1 MNYHL
6 RTLEDHGL
14 VELVEE
20 RKRGN
25 MTERIMQASAASYVI
40 SPAAMSALAP
50 DPGRFPDQLSAR
62 WLVSL
67 AARIVRE
74 VGELIA
80 GATAAG
86 KPLASFAIDSDITF
100 ATAADR
106 AAFAGELGESINSL
120 VAKYHNGNSEGGRK
134 HRLVCR
140 LASQPH
146 HTPNHHNP
154 SHRRARNGEVAM
166 SEKFEIRREVVVPGT
181 PEQIWAAISAET
193 AGWMFP
199 SPLEIPADGSR
210 PDSPI
215 IATWEPPRE
224 LAIHMQGPRRLV
236 QQPRIRRRGPRREHR
251 RCPLRPRRSVCR

>member
-1 MNYHL
+1 MLEVAVIDRPAAAEASLDPIRQRILAELAVPASASSLAPRVGLTRQKINYHL
-6 RTLEDHGL
+6 RTLEEHGL

-50 DPGRFPDQLSAR
+50 DPSRFPDQLSAR
-62 WLVSL
+62 WLVTL

-120 VAKYHNGNSEGGRK
+120 VAKYHDDSSEAGRK
-134 HRLVCR
+134 HRLVVA
-140 LASQPH
+140 LHPSLTTPH
-146 HTPNHHNP
+146 VT
-154 SHRRARNGEVAM
+154 
-166 SEKFEIRREVVVPGT
+166 T
-181 PEQIWAAISAET
+181 PETEQ
-193 AGWMFP
+193 
-199 SPLEIPADGSR
+199 
-210 PDSPI
+210 
-215 IATWEPPRE
+215 
-224 LAIHMQGPRRLV
+224 
-236 QQPRIRRRGPRREHR
+236 
-251 RCPLRPRRSVCR
+251 

>member
-1 MNYHL
+1 MLDVAVIDRPGAAEASLDPIRQRILAELAVPGSAFSLAPRIGMTRQKVNYHL

-62 WLVSL
+62 WLVTL

-86 KPLASFAIDSDITF
+86 KPLASFAIDSDIPF

-120 VAKYHNGNSEGGRK
+120 VAKYHDGNSEGGRK
-134 HRLVCR
+134 HRLVVA
-140 LASQPH
+140 LHPSLT
-146 HTPNHHNP
+146 TPQTITTQAIDAP
-154 SHRRARNGEVAM
+154 ET
-166 SEKFEIRREVVVPGT
+166 EK
-181 PEQIWAAISAET
+181 
-193 AGWMFP
+193 
-199 SPLEIPADGSR
+199 
-210 PDSPI
+210 
-215 IATWEPPRE
+215 
-224 LAIHMQGPRRLV
+224 
-236 QQPRIRRRGPRREHR
+236 
-251 RCPLRPRRSVCR
+251 

>member
-1 MNYHL
+1 MLEIAVIDRPAAAEASLDPIRQRILAELAVPGSASSLAPRIGLTRQKVNYHL
-6 RTLEDHGL
+6 RTLEEHGL

-50 DPGRFPDQLSAR
+50 DPSRFPDQLSAR
-62 WLVSL
+62 WLVTL

-100 ATAADR
+100 ATASDR

-120 VAKYHNGNSEGGRK
+120 VAKYHDGNSEGGRK
-134 HRLVCR
+134 HRLVVA
-140 LASQPH
+140 LH
-146 HTPNHHNP
+146 P
-154 SHRRARNGEVAM
+154 SLTTSHVT
-166 SEKFEIRREVVVPGT
+166 T
-181 PEQIWAAISAET
+181 PETEQ
-193 AGWMFP
+193 
-199 SPLEIPADGSR
+199 
-210 PDSPI
+210 
-215 IATWEPPRE
+215 
-224 LAIHMQGPRRLV
+224 
-236 QQPRIRRRGPRREHR
+236 
-251 RCPLRPRRSVCR
+251 

>member
-1 MNYHL
+1 MLEVAVIDRPAAAEVSLDPIRQRILAELAVPGSASSLAPRIGLTRQKVNYHL
-6 RTLEDHGL
+6 RTLEEHGL

-50 DPGRFPDQLSAR
+50 DPSRFPDQFSAR
-62 WLVSL
+62 WLVTL

-100 ATAADR
+100 ATASDR

-120 VAKYHNGNSEGGRK
+120 VAKYHDGNSEGGRK
-134 HRLVCR
+134 HRLVVA
-140 LASQPH
+140 LHPSLTTPH
-146 HTPNHHNP
+146 VT
-154 SHRRARNGEVAM
+154 
-166 SEKFEIRREVVVPGT
+166 T
-181 PEQIWAAISAET
+181 PETEQ
-193 AGWMFP
+193 
-199 SPLEIPADGSR
+199 
-210 PDSPI
+210 
-215 IATWEPPRE
+215 
-224 LAIHMQGPRRLV
+224 
-236 QQPRIRRRGPRREHR
+236 
-251 RCPLRPRRSVCR
+251 

>member
-1 MNYHL
+1 MLEVAVIDRPAAAEVSLDPIRQRILAELAVPGSASSLAPRIGLTRQKVNYHL
-6 RTLEDHGL
+6 RTLEEHGL

-50 DPGRFPDQLSAR
+50 DPSRFPDQLSAR
-62 WLVSL
+62 WLVTL

-100 ATAADR
+100 ATASDR

-120 VAKYHNGNSEGGRK
+120 VAKYHDGNSEGGRK
-134 HRLVCR
+134 HRLVVA
-140 LASQPH
+140 LHPSLTTPH
-146 HTPNHHNP
+146 VT
-154 SHRRARNGEVAM
+154 
-166 SEKFEIRREVVVPGT
+166 T
-181 PEQIWAAISAET
+181 PETEQ
-193 AGWMFP
+193 
-199 SPLEIPADGSR
+199 
-210 PDSPI
+210 
-215 IATWEPPRE
+215 
-224 LAIHMQGPRRLV
+224 
-236 QQPRIRRRGPRREHR
+236 
-251 RCPLRPRRSVCR
+251 

>member
-1 MNYHL
+1 LEVAVIDRPAAAEVSLDPIRQRILAELAVPGSASSLAPRIGLTRQKVNYHL
-6 RTLEDHGL
+6 RTLEEHGL

-50 DPGRFPDQLSAR
+50 DPSRFPDQLSAR
-62 WLVSL
+62 WLVTL

-100 ATAADR
+100 ATASDR

-120 VAKYHNGNSEGGRK
+120 VAKYHDGNSEGGRK
-134 HRLVCR
+134 HRLVVA
-140 LASQPH
+140 LHPSLTTPH
-146 HTPNHHNP
+146 VT
-154 SHRRARNGEVAM
+154 
-166 SEKFEIRREVVVPGT
+166 T
-181 PEQIWAAISAET
+181 PETEQ
-193 AGWMFP
+193 
-199 SPLEIPADGSR
+199 
-210 PDSPI
+210 
-215 IATWEPPRE
+215 
-224 LAIHMQGPRRLV
+224 
-236 QQPRIRRRGPRREHR
+236 
-251 RCPLRPRRSVCR
+251 

>member
-1 MNYHL
+1 MLEVAVIDRPAAAEASLDPIRQRILAELAVPGSASSLAPRVGLTRQKVNYHL
-6 RTLEDHGL
+6 RTLEEHGL

-50 DPGRFPDQLSAR
+50 DPSRFPDQLSAR
-62 WLVSL
+62 WLVTL

-100 ATAADR
+100 ATASDR

-120 VAKYHNGNSEGGRK
+120 VAKYHGGNSEGGRK
-134 HRLVCR
+134 HRLVVA
-140 LASQPH
+140 LHPSLTTPH
-146 HTPNHHNP
+146 IIDAPET
-154 SHRRARNGEVAM
+154 
-166 SEKFEIRREVVVPGT
+166 EK
-181 PEQIWAAISAET
+181 
-193 AGWMFP
+193 
-199 SPLEIPADGSR
+199 
-210 PDSPI
+210 
-215 IATWEPPRE
+215 
-224 LAIHMQGPRRLV
+224 
-236 QQPRIRRRGPRREHR
+236 
-251 RCPLRPRRSVCR
+251 

>member
-1 MNYHL
+1 MLEVAVIDRPAAAEASLDPIRQRILAELAVPASASSLAPRVGLTRQKINYHL
-6 RTLEDHGL
+6 RTLEEHGL

-50 DPGRFPDQLSAR
+50 DPSRFPDQLSAR
-62 WLVSL
+62 WLVTL

-106 AAFAGELGESINSL
+106 AAFAGELGESVNSL
-120 VAKYHNGNSEGGRK
+120 VAKYHDGNSEVGRK
-134 HRLVCR
+134 HRLVVA
-140 LASQPH
+140 LHPSLTTPH
-146 HTPNHHNP
+146 VT
-154 SHRRARNGEVAM
+154 
-166 SEKFEIRREVVVPGT
+166 T
-181 PEQIWAAISAET
+181 PETEQ
-193 AGWMFP
+193 
-199 SPLEIPADGSR
+199 
-210 PDSPI
+210 
-215 IATWEPPRE
+215 
-224 LAIHMQGPRRLV
+224 
-236 QQPRIRRRGPRREHR
+236 
-251 RCPLRPRRSVCR
+251 

>member
-1 MNYHL
+1 MLEVAVIDRPAAAEVSLDPIRQRILAELAVPGSASSLAPRIGLSRQKVNYHL
-6 RTLEDHGL
+6 RTLEEHGL

-50 DPGRFPDQLSAR
+50 DPSRFPDQLSAR
-62 WLVSL
+62 WLVTL

-100 ATAADR
+100 ATASDR

-120 VAKYHNGNSEGGRK
+120 VAKYHDGNSEGGRK
-134 HRLVCR
+134 HRLVVA
-140 LASQPH
+140 LHPSLTTPH
-146 HTPNHHNP
+146 VT
-154 SHRRARNGEVAM
+154 
-166 SEKFEIRREVVVPGT
+166 T
-181 PEQIWAAISAET
+181 PETEQ
-193 AGWMFP
+193 
-199 SPLEIPADGSR
+199 
-210 PDSPI
+210 
-215 IATWEPPRE
+215 
-224 LAIHMQGPRRLV
+224 
-236 QQPRIRRRGPRREHR
+236 
-251 RCPLRPRRSVCR
+251 

>member
-1 MNYHL
+1 MLEIAVIDRPAAAEASLDPIRQRILAELAVPASASSLAPRVGLTRQKINYHL
-6 RTLEDHGL
+6 RTLEEHGL

-50 DPGRFPDQLSAR
+50 DPSRFPDQLSAR
-62 WLVSL
+62 WLVTL

-120 VAKYHNGNSEGGRK
+120 VAKYHDDSSEAGRK
-134 HRLVCR
+134 HRLVVA
-140 LASQPH
+140 LHPSLTTPH
-146 HTPNHHNP
+146 VT
-154 SHRRARNGEVAM
+154 
-166 SEKFEIRREVVVPGT
+166 T
-181 PEQIWAAISAET
+181 PETEQ
-193 AGWMFP
+193 
-199 SPLEIPADGSR
+199 
-210 PDSPI
+210 
-215 IATWEPPRE
+215 
-224 LAIHMQGPRRLV
+224 
-236 QQPRIRRRGPRREHR
+236 
-251 RCPLRPRRSVCR
+251 